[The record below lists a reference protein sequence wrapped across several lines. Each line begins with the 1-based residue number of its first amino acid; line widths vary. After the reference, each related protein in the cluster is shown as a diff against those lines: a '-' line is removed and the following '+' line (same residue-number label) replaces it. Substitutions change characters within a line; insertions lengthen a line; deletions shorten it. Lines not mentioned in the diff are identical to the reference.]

1 MCSKSCIAILLVV
14 ATLTSREAAGQRR
27 GGGQGQRGR
36 RAGWEPLIDKREVK
50 DNGHTITGELAQQRK
65 SKTRDGED
73 VHALVDQ
80 SYQLT
85 PRGYDP
91 HTGAVRH
98 DEALETNIVVKAG
111 DKSRE
116 LTVHTLNGEPVH
128 KTVARS
134 TGQDVDYL
142 RSEKF
147 ASGKLTRRTTIE
159 VEPGGGHTRTVDDLV
174 ARQRVVEKRGLGG
187 TWQLTYQL
195 DERGHPA
202 RGQEPTVRFLKDE

>member
-1 MCSKSCIAILLVV
+1 MCSKTCIAILVVV
-14 ATLTSREAAGQRR
+14 AALTSSEASGQNRSR
-27 GGGQGQRGR
+27 GQGQRSR

-50 DNGHTITGELAQQRK
+50 DNGHTIAGELAQQRK
-65 SKTRDGED
+65 SKTRAGEN

-80 SYQLT
+80 NYQLT
-85 PRGYDP
+85 PRAYDP

-98 DEALETNIVVKAG
+98 DEALETNIVVHAG
-111 DKSRE
+111 DKTRE
-116 LTVHTLNGEPVH
+116 LTVQTLNGEPVH
-128 KTVARS
+128 KTVSHS
-134 TGQDVDYL
+134 TGHEVDYL

-147 ASGKLTRRTTIE
+147 ANGKLTRRTSIK

-195 DERGHPA
+195 DERGHA
-202 RGQEPTVRFLKDE
+202 VRGQEPTLRFLEDE